1 MEIRMAPRRR
11 FSRAR
16 SNRRAGGRESLA
28 LKAAAIVIV
37 AVVLAGLGGVFWF
50 VQGRAAQLAAL
61 DPETLCPK
69 SGPTSQFAVLV
80 DRTDALT
87 EIQGEALRRQITAW
101 AAAVPKHGSFKVYE
115 VGHAESEGGGA
126 LLQPVVAVCNPG
138 DGSDQSAIDSNPK
151 MWRARYEAKFQAPIS
166 DMLQRMRFDAEAKT
180 SPILEGVQSIAVK
193 DFGPDAPEGPK
204 TLVIVSDLLQN
215 QLGFSLYRGVP
226 KLDAFWGTPYGA
238 SVRSNLTGIH
248 AEIYLLHRMKAAA
261 KQTDALGK
269 FWIDWLERQG
279 AQVDAFRSVPG

>member
-1 MEIRMAPRRR
+1 MARRR
-11 FSRAR
+11 FSR
-16 SNRRAGGRESLA
+16 RRRGSETLA
-28 LKAAAIVIV
+28 LKVIAIAIVV
-37 AVVLAGLGGVFWF
+37 VVLAGLGGVFWF
-50 VQGRAAQLAAL
+50 VQGRAAQLASL

-69 SGPTSQFAVLV
+69 SGPTSQFAVLI

-101 AAAVPKHGSFKVYE
+101 AAAIPKHGGFKVYE
-115 VGHAESEGGGA
+115 VGYGGA

-151 MWRARYEAKFQAPIS
+151 MWRARYEEKFQAPIS
-166 DMLQRMRFDAEAKT
+166 AMLTRMRLDEEAKV
-180 SPILEGVQSIAVK
+180 SPILEGVQAIAVK
-193 DFGPDAPEGPK
+193 DFGPDAPQGPK
-204 TLVIVSDLLQN
+204 TLIIVSDLLQN
-215 QLGFSLYRGVP
+215 QQGFSLYQGVP
-226 KLDAFWGTPYGA
+226 AGDAFWATPYAA

-248 AEIYLLHRMKAAA
+248 AEIHLLHRIKAAA

-279 AQVDAFRSVPG
+279 AQVDAFKSVPG

>member
-1 MEIRMAPRRR
+1 MAPRRR
-11 FSRAR
+11 FSR
-16 SNRRAGGRESLA
+16 RRRGSETLA
-28 LKAAAIVIV
+28 LKAIAIVIV
-37 AVVLAGLGGVFWF
+37 VVVLLGLGGVFWY
-50 VQGRAAQLAAL
+50 VQGRAAQLASL

-69 SGPTSQFAVLV
+69 SGPTSQFAVLI

-101 AAAVPKHGSFKVYE
+101 AAAIPKHGSFKVYE
-115 VGHAESEGGGA
+115 VGYAGNQGGA

-151 MWRARYEAKFQAPIS
+151 MWRARYEEKFQAPIS
-166 DMLQRMRFDAEAKT
+166 AMLERMRLDEEAKT
-180 SPILEGVQSIAVK
+180 SPILEGVQAIAVK
-193 DFGPDAPEGPK
+193 DFGPDAPQGPK

-215 QLGFSLYRGVP
+215 QQGFSLYQGVP
-226 KLDAFWGTPYGA
+226 ALDAFWATPYAA
-238 SVRSNLTGIH
+238 SIKSNLIGIH
-248 AEIYLLHRMKAAA
+248 AEVYLLHRMKAAA

>member
-1 MEIRMAPRRR
+1 MASRRR
-11 FSRAR
+11 FSRP
-16 SNRRAGGRESLA
+16 NRRGGGQETLA
-28 LKAAAIVIV
+28 LKAIAIAIVL
-37 AVVLAGLGGVFWF
+37 VVLAALGGVFWF

-61 DPETLCPK
+61 DPETLCPR
-69 SGPTSQFAVLV
+69 SGPTSQFAVLI

-101 AAAVPKHGSFKVYE
+101 AAAIPKHGSFKVYE
-115 VGHAESEGGGA
+115 VGHSAIEGSGA

-151 MWRARYEAKFQAPIS
+151 MWRARYEEKFQTPIAA
-166 DMLQRMRFDAEAKT
+166 MLERMRLDEEAET
-180 SPILEGVQSIAVK
+180 SPILEGVQAIAVK
-193 DFGPDAPEGPK
+193 DFGPDAPQGPK

-215 QLGFSLYRGVP
+215 QLGFSLYQGVP
-226 KLDAFWGTPYGA
+226 ALDAFWATPYGA
-238 SVRSNLTGIH
+238 SVRSNLAGIH
-248 AEIYLLHRMKAAA
+248 AEIYLLRRAKVAA

-279 AQVDAFRSVPG
+279 AQVDAFKSVPG

>member
-1 MEIRMAPRRR
+1 VSRRRR
-11 FSRAR
+11 FSR
-16 SNRRAGGRESLA
+16 RRGGQETLA
-28 LKAAAIVIV
+28 LKAIAIAVVI
-37 AVVLAGLGGVFWF
+37 VVLAGLGGVFWF

-61 DPETLCPK
+61 DPDTLCPK
-69 SGPTSQFAVLV
+69 SGPTSQFAVLI

-101 AAAVPKHGSFKVYE
+101 ASAIPKHGSFKVYE
-115 VGHAESEGGGA
+115 VGYGGA

-151 MWRARYEAKFQAPIS
+151 MWRARYEEKFQAPIS
-166 DMLQRMRFDAEAKT
+166 SMLERMRLDEEAKT
-180 SPILEGVQSIAVK
+180 SPILEGVQAIAVK
-193 DFGPDAPEGPK
+193 DFGPDAPQGAK
-204 TLVIVSDLLQN
+204 TLIVVSDLLQN
-215 QLGFSLYRGVP
+215 QQGFSLYQGVP
-226 KLDAFWGTPYGA
+226 ALDAFWPTPYAA

-248 AEIYLLHRMKAAA
+248 AEIYLLHRIKAAA

-279 AQVDAFRSVPG
+279 AQVEAFKSVPG

>member
-1 MEIRMAPRRR
+1 VARRR
-11 FSRAR
+11 FSR
-16 SNRRAGGRESLA
+16 RRRGSESLA
-28 LKAAAIVIV
+28 LKAAAIAIV
-37 AVVLAGLGGVFWF
+37 VVVLVGLGVIFWF
-50 VQGRAAQLAAL
+50 VQGRAAQLASL

-69 SGPTSQFAVLV
+69 TGPTSQFAVLI

-101 AAAVPKHGSFKVYE
+101 AAAIPKHGSFKVYE
-115 VGHAESEGGGA
+115 VGYGGA

-151 MWRARYEAKFQAPIS
+151 MWRARYEEKFQAPIS
-166 DMLQRMRFDAEAKT
+166 AMLERMRLDEEAKV
-180 SPILEGVQSIAVK
+180 SPIFEGVQAIAVK
-193 DFGPDAPEGPK
+193 DFGPDAPQGPK
-204 TLVIVSDLLQN
+204 TLIIVSDLLQN
-215 QLGFSLYRGVP
+215 QQGFSLYQGVP
-226 KLDAFWGTPYGA
+226 AADAFWATPYAA

-248 AEIYLLHRMKAAA
+248 TEIQLLHRIKAAA

-279 AQVDAFRSVPG
+279 AQVDAFKSVPG

>member
-1 MEIRMAPRRR
+1 MARRR
-11 FSRAR
+11 FSR
-16 SNRRAGGRESLA
+16 RRGGRETPA
-28 LKAAAIVIV
+28 LKAIAIVIV
-37 AVVLAGLGGVFWF
+37 VAVLVGLGGVFWF
-50 VQGRAAQLAAL
+50 VQDRTAQLASL

-69 SGPTSQFAVLV
+69 SGPTSQLAVLI

-101 AAAVPKHGSFKVYE
+101 AADIPKHGSFKVYE
-115 VGHAESEGGGA
+115 VGYAGNQGGA

-151 MWRARYEAKFQAPIS
+151 MWRARYEDKFQAPIS
-166 DMLQRMRFDAEAKT
+166 AMLERMRLDEEAKS
-180 SPILEGVQSIAVK
+180 SPILEGVQAIAVK
-193 DFGPDAPEGPK
+193 DFGPDAPQGPK
-204 TLVIVSDLLQN
+204 TLIVVSDLLQN
-215 QLGFSLYRGVP
+215 RQGFSLYHGVP
-226 KLDAFWGTPYGA
+226 ALDSFWTSPYGA
-238 SVRSNLTGIH
+238 SVRSNLSGIH
-248 AEIYLLHRMKAAA
+248 AEIYLLRRLKAAA

>member
-1 MEIRMAPRRR
+1 MARRR
-11 FSRAR
+11 FSR
-16 SNRRAGGRESLA
+16 RRGGSETLA
-28 LKAAAIVIV
+28 LKLVAIVIV
-37 AVVLAGLGGVFWF
+37 AVVLAGLGGVFWY
-50 VQGRAAQLAAL
+50 VQGRAAQLGSL

-69 SGPTSQFAVLV
+69 SGPTSQFAVLI

-101 AAAVPKHGSFKVYE
+101 AAAIPKHGSFKVYE
-115 VGHAESEGGGA
+115 VGYGGA
-126 LLQPVVAVCNPG
+126 LLQPVVSVCNPG

-151 MWRARYEAKFQAPIS
+151 MWRARYEEKFQAPVS
-166 DMLQRMRFDAEAKT
+166 AMLERMRLDEEAKT
-180 SPILEGVQSIAVK
+180 SPILEGVQAIAVK
-193 DFGPDAPEGPK
+193 DFGPDAPQGPK
-204 TLVIVSDLLQN
+204 TLIIVSDLLQN
-215 QLGFSLYRGVP
+215 QQGFSLYQGVP
-226 KLDAFWGTPYGA
+226 TLDAFWATPYAA

-248 AEIYLLHRMKAAA
+248 AEVYLLHRMKAAG

>member
-1 MEIRMAPRRR
+1 MAPRRR
-11 FSRAR
+11 FSRPLA
-16 SNRRAGGRESLA
+16 NRRGGGQETLT
-28 LKAAAIVIV
+28 LKLIAIAIVI
-37 AVVLAGLGGVFWF
+37 VVLAGLGGVFWF
-50 VQGRAAQLAAL
+50 VQGRAAQLATL

-69 SGPTSQFAVLV
+69 TGPTSQFAVLI

-101 AAAVPKHGSFKVYE
+101 AAAIPKHGSFKVYE
-115 VGHAESEGGGA
+115 VGHSGTSGSGA

-151 MWRARYEAKFQAPIS
+151 MWRARYEEKFQTPIS
-166 DMLQRMRFDAEAKT
+166 AMLERMRLDEEAKT
-180 SPILEGVQSIAVK
+180 SPILEGVQAIAVK
-193 DFGPDAPEGPK
+193 DFGPDAPQGPK
-204 TLVIVSDLLQN
+204 TLVVVSDLLQN
-215 QLGFSLYRGVP
+215 QQGFSLYQAVP
-226 KLDAFWGTPYGA
+226 ALDAFWATPYGA
-238 SVRSNLTGIH
+238 SLRSNLNGIH
-248 AEIYLLHRMKAAA
+248 AEIYLLRRMKVAA

>member
-1 MEIRMAPRRR
+1 MARRR
-11 FSRAR
+11 FSR
-16 SNRRAGGRESLA
+16 RRGGSETLA
-28 LKAAAIVIV
+28 LKAIAIAIVV
-37 AVVLAGLGGVFWF
+37 AVLLGLGGVFWY

-101 AAAVPKHGSFKVYE
+101 AAAIPKHGSFKVYE
-115 VGHAESEGGGA
+115 VGYGGA

-151 MWRARYEAKFQAPIS
+151 MWRARYEEKFQAPIAA
-166 DMLQRMRFDAEAKT
+166 MLERMRLDEEAKA
-180 SPILEGVQSIAVK
+180 SPILEGVQAIAVK
-193 DFGPDAPEGPK
+193 DFGPDAPQGPK
-204 TLVIVSDLLQN
+204 TLIIVSDLLQN
-215 QLGFSLYRGVP
+215 QPGFSLYQSVP
-226 KLDAFWGTPYGA
+226 PLDAFWATPYAA

-248 AEIYLLHRMKAAA
+248 TEIHLLHRLKAAA

-269 FWIDWLERQG
+269 FWIDWLQRQG
-279 AQVDAFRSVPG
+279 AEVDAFRSVPG

>member
-1 MEIRMAPRRR
+1 MAPRRR
-11 FSRAR
+11 FSRRMA
-16 SNRRAGGRESLA
+16 NRRGGGQESLG
-28 LKAAAIVIV
+28 LKLIAIMIV
-37 AVVLAGLGGVFWF
+37 VAVLAGLGSVFWF

-69 SGPTSQFAVLV
+69 SGPISQFAVLI

-87 EIQGEALRRQITAW
+87 EVQGEALRRQITAW
-101 AAAVPKHGSFKVYE
+101 ATAIPKHGSFKVYE
-115 VGHAESEGGGA
+115 VGHSGIEGGSA

-151 MWRARYEAKFQAPIS
+151 MWRARYEEKFQAPIAA
-166 DMLQRMRFDAEAKT
+166 MLTRMRLDEEAKT
-180 SPILEGVQSIAVK
+180 SPILEGVQAIAVK
-193 DFGPDAPEGPK
+193 DFGPDAPQGPK
-204 TLVIVSDLLQN
+204 MLIIISDLLQN
-215 QLGFSLYRGVP
+215 QQGFSLYQSVP
-226 KLDAFWGTPYGA
+226 ELDAFWATPYGA

-248 AEIYLLHRMKAAA
+248 AEIYLLHRMKVAA

-279 AQVDAFRSVPG
+279 AQVDAFKSVPG